1 MKKEI
6 QLIEQLKNFGL
17 NSSEWTLERIHS
29 LGYVIRN
36 KVDQNFLLYGKLE
49 FKNKRAVWKSLELVS
64 I

>member
-1 MKKEI
+1 M
-6 QLIEQLKNFGL
+6 QLIEQLKHFGL

-36 KVDQNFLLYGKLE
+36 KMDQSFSFYGKLE
-49 FKNKRAVWKSLELVS
+49 FKNKRPVWKSLELVS